1 MTEKYDVVEVFVVLI
16 NDLVFSFDI
25 FEFFG
30 LVEIEVVLDVDVL
43 LLLGVDVVV
52 VFVLDVLLV

>member
-1 MTEKYDVVEVFVVLI
+1 VVEKNDVGEAFVVLI

>member
-52 VFVLDVLLV
+52 VFVLDVLRV

>member
-1 MTEKYDVVEVFVVLI
+1 VTEKYDVVEVFVVLI